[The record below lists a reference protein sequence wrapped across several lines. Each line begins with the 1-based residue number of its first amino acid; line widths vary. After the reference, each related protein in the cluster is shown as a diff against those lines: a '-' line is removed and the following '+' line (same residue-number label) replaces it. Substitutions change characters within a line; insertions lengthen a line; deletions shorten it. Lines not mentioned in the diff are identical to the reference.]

1 LSGNLTAPTILDTT
15 KAQFKL
21 QKSAFDNTNG
31 EIISFALFVVTKQSN
46 NADKSYG
53 FWNGTDAT
61 WPSAPGEAV
70 QLTPNLWN
78 PFESTLILLCIYEK
92 KLLIEIL
99 DGSDTVDFLIGND
112 TECSNANYC
121 NRALS
126 EDTEYYLIVRGL
138 TSAAFKDSGLLHFK
152 TGKLTNVIDDNL
164 SYLLRKVH
172 VFSKMIEYL
181 FLDMPDDPRL
191 GLILG
196 LTFGLLVLLIIILIL
211 LFWWRRKRKT

>member
-1 LSGNLTAPTILDTT
+1 MYLR
-15 KAQFKL
+15 
-21 QKSAFDNTNG
+21 
-31 EIISFALFVVTKQSN
+31 
-46 NADKSYG
+46 
-53 FWNGTDAT
+53 
-61 WPSAPGEAV
+61 
-70 QLTPNLWN
+70 
-78 PFESTLILLCIYEK
+78 K

-196 LTFGLLVLLIIILIL
+196 LTFGLLVL
-211 LFWWRRKRKT
+211 